1 MSESSKTQ
9 SDPTSPEQALSELAR
24 QVTEMEAE
32 AQDVLDGEAER
43 RRLARSLGQSGPPS
57 QPRATP
63 PSPVEREPVPPPGPS
78 AEAQPEEPAPTG
90 PETPE
95 ARKARIKRRAAELLD
110 AAKALD
116 AASKVLAGAET
127 QAKQSID
134 EAVTVA
140 RKSLERSAHR
150 LNAAR
155 EAALASKTVIQQAS
169 GEIRQAAAE
178 VNISLEHL
186 QETIR
191 QGQREAARAANRRL
205 DRLRGLV
212 LITLICAAVGVGG
225 TILAVLAL
233 IWR

>member
-1 MSESSKTQ
+1 MSESKTQ
-9 SDPTSPEQALSELAR
+9 DEPTSPERALSELAR

-32 AQDVLDGEAER
+32 AQDGLDGEAER
-43 RRLARSLGQSGPPS
+43 RRLARSLGGEAPAKPE
-57 QPRATP
+57 RTP
-63 PSPVEREPVPPPGPS
+63 PSPAERERVPPPRPAPES
-78 AEAQPEEPAPTG
+78 QTEEPEPTG

-116 AASKVLAGAET
+116 AASKVLVKAET
-127 QAKQSID
+127 QTKQSID
-134 EAVTVA
+134 EAVTA
-140 RKSLERSAHR
+140 SRKSLERSAHR

-178 VNISLEHL
+178 VTVSLEHL

-191 QGQREAARAANRRL
+191 QGQREAAKAANRRL

-212 LITLICAAVGVGG
+212 LITLVCAAVGVGG

-233 IWR
+233 IYR